1 MAGPGR
7 PKKVSVLEVGDVAQ
21 VTLFD
26 EDGDEDLEGEELDTV
41 EEVLF
46 NFEAPEGDYVGEE
59 ELYEPEEFE
68 DDGPEIDEYLFPAF
82 RIITTS
88 FSRQGLLSG
97 EAQTHARNIADLIK
111 AGDYRVVTSQLL
123 ITGSGDEVSYV
134 YWVTLA
140 RDW

>member
-7 PKKVSVLEVGDVAQ
+7 PKKVAVLEVEDVAQ

-26 EDGDEDLEGEELDTV
+26 EDDDEDLEGEELDEV
-41 EEVLF
+41 EEVDEF
-46 NFEAPEGDYVGEE
+46 SVPGGDYVGEE

-68 DDGPEIDEYLFPAF
+68 DDEPEIDEYLFPAF

-111 AGDYRVVTSQLL
+111 AGEYRVVTSQLL